1 MRRGHRIAAVGLAA
15 AVVAGLSGAAMVEM
29 ASAAPAAPTG
39 KSTASIPPDR
49 AKSGNTGEL
58 DKDGTGTD
66 TAALAGEFGVP
77 QAKLER
83 ALDDAKRVV
92 SGLAEGGR
100 NSTWL
105 HPAVVAV
112 VARDLGVSPTAAIAL
127 LKQLPWFGEGV
138 GGSKGQD
145 KSKAVNEPV
154 PAAVVTDVARSLRV
168 SDARVRAALQRL
180 SALWASGGSAG
191 QTDPGFVAVARSLG
205 VSPQMLENAL
215 RTAKQHLAATGG
227 EPGTK

>member
-1 MRRGHRIAAVGLAA
+1 MRRAHRIAAVGLAA
-15 AVVAGLSGAAMVEM
+15 AVVAGLSGAAAVEV
-29 ASAAPAAPTG
+29 ASAGTAAPTA
-39 KSTASIPPDR
+39 KSDAPDP
-49 AKSGNTGEL
+49 AKSGNPGQLDEDDTGM
-58 DKDGTGTD
+58 D
-66 TAALAGEFGVP
+66 TAVLARRFGVP
-77 QAKLER
+77 QAKLEQ

-145 KSKAVNEPV
+145 KTKTVTEPV
-154 PAAVVTDVARSLRV
+154 PAAVVAELARSLHV

-180 SALWASGGSAG
+180 STVQASAGSAG
-191 QTDPGFVAVARSLG
+191 RTDPGLVGVARSLG

-215 RTAKQHLAATGG
+215 RTAKQHLGATGG